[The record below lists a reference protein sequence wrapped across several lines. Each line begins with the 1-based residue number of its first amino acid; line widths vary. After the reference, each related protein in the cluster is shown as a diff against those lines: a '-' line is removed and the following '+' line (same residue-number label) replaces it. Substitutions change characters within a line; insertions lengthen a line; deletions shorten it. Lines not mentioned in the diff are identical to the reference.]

1 MLEFIIRILCQ
12 VEAGV
17 IKKCIPKKVKLSINL
32 KDADRDKRVGQSV
45 LDSGKSIC
53 KVPEVARSLVFKE

>member
-1 MLEFIIRILCQ
+1 M
-12 VEAGV
+12 
-17 IKKCIPKKVKLSINL
+17 IKKCIPKEVKLSINL